1 MVCDDP
7 MLNLF
12 PLLWHAQSKLFAAFG
27 NRYRNCKRDSVT
39 QYNSNGAWYVNN
51 NGNTNNNNRTN
62 SYFVAPVLDI

>member
-12 PLLWHAQSKLFAAFG
+12 PLLWHTQSKLFAAFG

-39 QYNSNGAWYVNN
+39 QYNSNNAWYVNN
-51 NGNTNNNNRTN
+51 NGNTNNNRTN
-62 SYFVAPVLDI
+62 NYFVAPVLDI